1 MLYDTIQP
9 DQITIPQFILTNDKK
24 VRNRFT
30 HHLYQNPV
38 LVSVWL
44 YIPCAAH
51 VNVHTVGLAMAYV
64 FVNTSI
70 FYIFHFLSPLPHSW
84 MAQIITDLCTSQ
96 LLARKRDFKWEL
108 LLRHSSYYTCM
119 TDYVGLHRFSLHNIV
134 LFFLCCRDNLS
145 WVSLVLNYSGNILF
159 GFNWMFK
166 AIIEFLLDITP

>member
-1 MLYDTIQP
+1 MSAWWFLTFNASEIKDKVQYLTGIEMLYDTIQP

-119 TDYVGLHRFSLHNIV
+119 TDTGKRKYV
-134 LFFLCCRDNLS
+134 
-145 WVSLVLNYSGNILF
+145 LVKESMY
-159 GFNWMFK
+159 W
-166 AIIEFLLDITP
+166 